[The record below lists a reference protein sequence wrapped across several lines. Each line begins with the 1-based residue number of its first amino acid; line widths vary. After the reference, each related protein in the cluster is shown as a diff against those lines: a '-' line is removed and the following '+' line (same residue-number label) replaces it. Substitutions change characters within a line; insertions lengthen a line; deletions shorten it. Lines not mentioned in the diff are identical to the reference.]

1 VAEFRQSL
9 GFCPQQDMI
18 YQNLTV
24 YQHLRFIQDI
34 KYKEN
39 TQEIEQLVEQL
50 GLTQELEKSARE
62 LSACDK
68 RKLSLA
74 MALVG
79 GSRLIFIDEP
89 TSGLDSASRESIWNI
104 FRSIRGFE
112 LENGMK
118 RTMVITTNDL
128 EEAEEFADRI
138 ALLHNGIL

>member
-1 VAEFRQSL
+1 
-9 GFCPQQDMI
+9 
-18 YQNLTV
+18 
-24 YQHLRFIQDI
+24 
-34 KYKEN
+34 
-39 TQEIEQLVEQL
+39 
-50 GLTQELEKSARE
+50 
-62 LSACDK
+62 
-68 RKLSLA
+68 